1 MKREDREGPPPT
13 WSIIG
18 TTDADVTSQASLKIE
33 WMAMSAVLRL
43 LIDTDTA
50 GDDTIA
56 LLMAMKSRNVRLE
69 GITINCGN
77 VSFDQ
82 EVENALYTVEVAGL
96 SGKVPVYPGARHPL
110 LKDWNTVEEVHGK
123 DGMGDSFF
131 PRATQRPETKFAAD
145 AIIET
150 INGSPGEITMVEI
163 APMTNMALALRKD
176 PSIARKVRHFYFM
189 GGTNQ
194 YIGNITPAAEFNM
207 WVDPD
212 AAKIVLHAGM
222 PMTMVGWEI
231 CMRHGLIGE
240 KEYAV
245 IGEYRTKEAEFFV
258 KVNRVARQFTK
269 KVNGI
274 DASTCPDS
282 MTVSIVTEPSVATSV
297 FPRFVDVDN
306 TSGISRGATIVDH
319 YGITGLPPNANVVY
333 EASESKFKEMLF
345 GMLRAEPN

>member
-1 MKREDREGPPPT
+1 MIDET
-13 WSIIG
+13 V
-18 TTDADVTSQASLKIE
+18 ASQASLKIE
-33 WMAMSAVLRL
+33 RKAKLDVLRL

-56 LLMAMKSRNVRLE
+56 LLMAMKSRNARLE
-69 GITINCGN
+69 SITINCGN

-82 EVENALYTVEVAGL
+82 EVENALYTVEVAGM
-96 SGKVPVYPGARHPL
+96 SGRVPVYPGARRPL
-110 LKDWNTVEEVHGK
+110 LKDWTTVEDVQGK

-131 PRATQRPETKFAAD
+131 PRASQRPERMFAAD
-145 AIIET
+145 AIIEM
-150 INGSPGEITMVEI
+150 ISESPGEITVVEI

-194 YIGNITPAAEFNM
+194 YIGNMTPAAEFNM

-240 KEYAV
+240 KDYGT
-245 IGEYRTKEAEFFV
+245 IGKYQTREAEFFV

-269 KVNGI
+269 KTNGI

-282 MTVSIVTEPSVATSV
+282 MTVSIVTEPSVATST

-306 TSGISRGATIVDH
+306 TSELSRGATIVDH
-319 YGITGLPPNANVVY
+319 YGITGRRPNANVVY

-345 GMLRAEPN
+345 RMLRGELN